1 MTQGAKPTHLVPV
14 GHLVIWPP
22 EQKVLRGWGQGGRL
36 KLGVGGANST
46 GSVGRSAP
54 TRCRPGRGQVA
65 AGRGGNIT
73 PCAARATHEMLW
85 HAYSPPG
92 QPPKVCVAGLVETEG

>member
-22 EQKVLRGWGQGGRL
+22 EQKV
-36 KLGVGGANST
+36 
-46 GSVGRSAP
+46 
-54 TRCRPGRGQVA
+54 
-65 AGRGGNIT
+65 
-73 PCAARATHEMLW
+73 EMLW

-92 QPPKVCVAGLVETEG
+92 QPPKVAVPTHGALPMQRVPAGQANSSPPWQ